1 MIMLSNLHYSVRMLL
16 KNPSFAIVA
25 IITLAVGIGANA
37 AIFSFVNGLL
47 FRPVSG
53 VERPDR
59 LVAVFTSDYS
69 SGTYGASSYPDYLDF
84 QKQSEVFEDL
94 AAYEGDSFTLSGVEN
109 AAEVRTALVTSNYF
123 QVLGVSAQLGRT
135 LRSDDQEES
144 IVVLSPAFWKRHFG
158 GDTSVV
164 GRSITLNDKPYTII
178 GVAAESFHGLRFG
191 WQPEIWMSMSAKIKE
206 GGRGNRGFGITGRL
220 RDGVSVQ
227 QAQAELS
234 TIAGRLARE
243 YPETNRGTLAQPNAP
258 RSVSVVPEARVI
270 TEGNNGIRVVTMLLF
285 VVVAI
290 VLLIACANVANLF
303 LARASARRREFAI
316 RLALGASRWQLIR
329 QLLTESTLLALLGG
343 VAGLLVAFWTAGLIP
358 ALFSSGEMTD
368 LDVSA
373 DWRVLLFTGA
383 VSILTGILFGI
394 TPAIQASR
402 PQLISTLKDDQ
413 IAPILGRRRL
423 GFRGLLVTA
432 QVALSVLLLVA
443 AGLFLRSLR
452 NAVTFN
458 PGFENRNLLIASLTV
473 GRNLTK
479 PQLANF
485 FQDLT
490 DNLSA
495 EPGVRSVS
503 LTRVEPLSGGGERRN
518 VVIEGY
524 QPRPNEDTELNTN
537 VVGLNF
543 FNTIGIPIVA
553 GRDFGAGDREGAAG
567 VVVVNEEFAQ
577 RYFPGSSPLG
587 KHVRVDS
594 EGQFLEIVGL
604 VRTAKH
610 RDLRELPLPII
621 YLPLAQEMQGD
632 MTLVVRTMGEPSSL
646 RGNIRDVVQRIN
658 RNVPV
663 ASVKTISE
671 QINEVLAPDRT
682 MALLLAIFGAAALL
696 LATVGIYGVVAYAV
710 SQRTH
715 EIGIRMALG
724 ARSAD
729 VWRLMVRDGMTM
741 AVIGLAIGLTGAFA
755 ITRVISSLLFGVK
768 PTDLIT
774 FLIVTL
780 GLLFVAFVASYLP
793 ARRAT
798 KVDPLAAL
806 RCE

>member
-1 MIMLSNLHYSVRMLL
+1 MFPNLQYSVRMLW
-16 KNPSFAIVA
+16 KNPSFSIVA
-25 IITLAVGIGANA
+25 VITLALGIGANA
-37 AIFSFVNGLL
+37 TIFSFVNGLL
-47 FRPVSG
+47 FRPISG

-59 LVAVFTSDYS
+59 LVAIFTSDYS
-69 SGTYGASSYPDYLDF
+69 SGTYGRSSYPDYLDF
-84 QKQSEVFEDL
+84 QQQSNVFTDL
-94 AAYEGDSFTLSGVEN
+94 ALYDNDSFTLSGANN
-109 AAEVRTALVTSNYF
+109 AEEVKTAVVTSNYF
-123 QVLGVSAQLGRT
+123 QVLGVGAQLGRT
-135 LRSDDQEES
+135 FRTQDNEES
-144 IVVLSPAFWKRHFG
+144 AVVLSAAFWKRHFG
-158 GDTSVV
+158 SDASVV
-164 GRSITLNDKPYTII
+164 GRAITFNDRPYTVI

-191 WQPEIWMSMSAKIKE
+191 WQPEIWVPMSAKLKDS
-206 GGRGNRGFGITGRL
+206 GRGNRSFGITGRL
-220 RDGVSVQ
+220 RDGVSLQ
-227 QAQAELS
+227 QAQAQIT
-234 TIAGRLARE
+234 TIADRLAHE
-243 YPETNRGTLAQPNAP
+243 YPETNMGTLAQPHSP
-258 RSVSVVPEARVI
+258 RPVSVVPEARIVAD
-270 TEGNNGIRVVTMLLF
+270 GNNGIRFITVLLF
-285 VVVAI
+285 VVVGI

-303 LARASARRREFAI
+303 LARASSRRPEFAI

-329 QLLTESTLLALLGG
+329 QLLTESILLALLGG
-343 VAGLLVAFWTAGLIP
+343 VAGLVIAFWTASLIP
-358 ALFSSGEMTD
+358 TLFSRNEITD
-368 LDVSA
+368 LDLSA

-383 VSILTGILFGI
+383 VSIFTGILFGI
-394 TPAIQASR
+394 TPAIQASN
-402 PQLISTLKDDQ
+402 PQLISTLKDEQ
-413 IAPILGRRRL
+413 SAPIFGRRRL

-443 AGLFLRSLR
+443 AGLFLRSLH

-458 PGFENRNLLIASLTV
+458 PGFENRNLLIAPLTV

-485 FQDLT
+485 SQEVT
-490 DNLSA
+490 DNMSA

-503 LTRVEPLSGGGERRN
+503 LTKVEPLSGGGQRRN

-543 FNTIGIPIVA
+543 FNTMGIPIVG
-553 GRDFGAGDREGAAG
+553 GRDFNSGDREGTGG

-577 RYFPGSSPLG
+577 RYFPNGSPLG

-594 EGQFLEIVGL
+594 EGPFLEIVGV

-610 RDLRELPLPII
+610 RDLRELPLPIV

-632 MTLVVRTMGEPSSL
+632 MTLLVRTVGEPASL
-646 RGNIRDVVQRIN
+646 RDNIRSVVQRIN
-658 RNVPV
+658 RNVPI
-663 ASVKTISE
+663 ASIKTINE
-671 QINEVLAPDRT
+671 QINEALAPDRT

-696 LATVGIYGVVAYAV
+696 LASVGIYGVVAYAV

-729 VWRLMVRDGMTM
+729 VLRLVVRDGMTM
-741 AVIGLAIGLTGAFA
+741 AVVGVAIGLAGAFA
-755 ITRVISSLLFGVK
+755 ITRVIGSLLFGVT
-768 PTDLIT
+768 PTDLFT

-780 GLLFVAFVASYLP
+780 GLLSVALVASYVP

-798 KVDPLAAL
+798 KVDPLEAL
-806 RCE
+806 RYE